1 MSEKMIQV
9 SVILPCL
16 DEEPTVGVC
25 VEKARKYFMEH
36 GILGEVIVVDNG
48 SKDRSPEV
56 AAAAGARVVAE
67 SVRGYG
73 AAYLRGFKEARGN
86 FIVMADADDTY
97 DLSRM
102 GEFLKPLEQG
112 YDLVM
117 GSRFTGKIRQG
128 AMPWANRYIG
138 NPILTGLYR
147 LFFRTG
153 LSDIHCGMRSFTREA
168 CQRLRLHCLGMEFAS
183 EMILEAS
190 QQKLRIT
197 EVPIEYH
204 PRRGSSKLD
213 PFIDAWRH
221 LRFMLLFCPTWLYG
235 VPGALLAGSGF
246 LGMIVLVN
254 GPVNFLGH
262 AWDIHMLVLAAFLGI
277 FGYQLVNIGLYAK
290 MFAVQQAYLDQDPAL
305 SWCAKHLRLE
315 TGIMIGGIFF
325 VIGFVM
331 DLGIFIEW
339 WKNSFGPLYRIRESI
354 AGMTFMILGLQTV
367 FSSFFLSLLNIRR

>member
-168 CQRLRLHCLGMEFAS
+168 CQSLRLHCLGGGFY
-183 EMILEAS
+183 LNHP
-190 QQKLRIT
+190 QKIQ
-197 EVPIEYH
+197 YQ
-204 PRRGSSKLD
+204 
-213 PFIDAWRH
+213 PFRQ
-221 LRFMLLFCPTWLYG
+221 LLQP
-235 VPGALLAGSGF
+235 
-246 LGMIVLVN
+246 
-254 GPVNFLGH
+254 H
-262 AWDIHMLVLAAFLGI
+262 
-277 FGYQLVNIGLYAK
+277 
-290 MFAVQQAYLDQDPAL
+290 
-305 SWCAKHLRLE
+305 
-315 TGIMIGGIFF
+315 
-325 VIGFVM
+325 
-331 DLGIFIEW
+331 
-339 WKNSFGPLYRIRESI
+339 
-354 AGMTFMILGLQTV
+354 
-367 FSSFFLSLLNIRR
+367 